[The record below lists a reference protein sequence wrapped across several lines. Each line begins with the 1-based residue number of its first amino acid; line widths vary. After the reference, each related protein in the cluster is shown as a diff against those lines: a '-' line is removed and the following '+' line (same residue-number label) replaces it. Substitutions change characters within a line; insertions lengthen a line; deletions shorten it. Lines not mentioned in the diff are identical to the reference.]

1 MIQVATDQ
9 LIDRFIGK
17 HRWATLTVLR
27 KSGSP
32 VSSIVAYA
40 VDDDALVVST
50 PGGTFKR
57 RAMEADA
64 RVNLCIMSNEE
75 PFDFVSLEATGEVL
89 TENIAEATK
98 KVFKNI
104 EAVGYALPD
113 PLDDW
118 LAQQS
123 RVILR
128 LTVHRRHAVLRRF
141 EG

>member
-1 MIQVATDQ
+1 MATDQ
-9 LIDRFIGK
+9 LIDRFIGE

-27 KSGSP
+27 KNGSP

-40 VDDDALVVST
+40 VNGDALVVST
-50 PGGTFKR
+50 PGSTFKR

-104 EAVGYALPD
+104 EAVGYTLPD

-118 LAQQS
+118 LVQQS

-141 EG
+141 GG

>member
-1 MIQVATDQ
+1 MATDQ

-27 KSGSP
+27 KNGSP

-40 VDDDALVVST
+40 VDGDALVVST
-50 PGGTFKR
+50 PGSTFKR

-104 EAVGYALPD
+104 EAIGYTLPD

-118 LAQQS
+118 LVQQS

-141 EG
+141 GG

>member
-9 LIDRFIGK
+9 LIDRFISK

-27 KSGSP
+27 KNGSP

-40 VDDDALVVST
+40 VDGDALVVST
-50 PGGTFKR
+50 PGSTFKR

-98 KVFKNI
+98 KVFKNF
-104 EAVGYALPD
+104 EAVGYTLPD

-118 LAQQS
+118 LVQQS

>member
-1 MIQVATDQ
+1 MATDQ

-27 KSGSP
+27 KNGSP

-40 VDDDALVVST
+40 VDGDALVVST
-50 PGGTFKR
+50 PGSTFKR

-104 EAVGYALPD
+104 EAVGYTLPD

-118 LAQQS
+118 LVQQS
-123 RVILR
+123 RVILK

-141 EG
+141 GG

>member
-1 MIQVATDQ
+1 MATDQ
-9 LIDRFIGK
+9 LIDRFIGE

-27 KSGSP
+27 KNGSP

-40 VDDDALVVST
+40 VDGDSLVVST
-50 PGGTFKR
+50 PGSTFKR

-104 EAVGYALPD
+104 EAVGYTLPD

-118 LAQQS
+118 LVQQS

-141 EG
+141 GG

>member
-1 MIQVATDQ
+1 MATDQ
-9 LIDRFIGK
+9 LIDRFIGE

-27 KSGSP
+27 KNGSP

-40 VDDDALVVST
+40 VDGDALVVST
-50 PGGTFKR
+50 PGSTFKR

-104 EAVGYALPD
+104 KAVGYTLPD

-118 LAQQS
+118 LVQQS

-141 EG
+141 GG

>member
-1 MIQVATDQ
+1 MATDQ
-9 LIDRFIGK
+9 LIDRFIGE

-27 KSGSP
+27 KNGSP

-40 VDDDALVVST
+40 VDGDALVVST

-89 TENIAEATK
+89 TENIVEATK

-104 EAVGYALPD
+104 EAVGYTLPD
-113 PLDDW
+113 PLDNW
-118 LAQQS
+118 LVQQS

-141 EG
+141 GG

>member
-1 MIQVATDQ
+1 MATDQ

-40 VDDDALVVST
+40 VDGEALVVST
-50 PGGTFKR
+50 PGSTFKR
-57 RAMEADA
+57 RAMEVDA

-75 PFDFVSLEATGEVL
+75 PFDFVSIEATGEVL

-104 EAVGYALPD
+104 EAVGYTLPD

-118 LAQQS
+118 LTQQS

-141 EG
+141 EE

>member
-1 MIQVATDQ
+1 MATDQ
-9 LIDRFIGK
+9 LIDRFIGE

-27 KSGSP
+27 KNGSP

-40 VDDDALVVST
+40 MDGDALVVST
-50 PGGTFKR
+50 PGSTFKR

-104 EAVGYALPD
+104 EVVGYTLPD

-118 LAQQS
+118 LVQQS

-141 EG
+141 GG

>member
-1 MIQVATDQ
+1 MATDQ

-40 VDDDALVVST
+40 VDGDGLVVST
-50 PGGTFKR
+50 PGSTFKR
-57 RAMEADA
+57 RAMEVDA

-75 PFDFVSLEATGEVL
+75 PFDFVSLEATGEVI

-104 EAVGYALPD
+104 EAVGYTLPD

-118 LAQQS
+118 LTQQS

-128 LTVHRRHAVLRRF
+128 LSVHRRHAVLRRF
-141 EG
+141 EE

>member
-1 MIQVATDQ
+1 MATDQ
-9 LIDRFIGK
+9 LIDRFIGE

-27 KSGSP
+27 KNGSP
-32 VSSIVAYA
+32 VSSVVAYA
-40 VDDDALVVST
+40 VDGDALVVST
-50 PGGTFKR
+50 PGSTFKR

-104 EAVGYALPD
+104 EAVGYTLPD

-118 LAQQS
+118 LVQQS

-141 EG
+141 GG

>member
-9 LIDRFIGK
+9 LIDWFIGK

-40 VDDDALVVST
+40 VDGDALVVST
-50 PGGTFKR
+50 PGSTFKR
-57 RAMEADA
+57 RAMEVDA

-75 PFDFVSLEATGEVL
+75 PFDFVSLEATGEVI

-104 EAVGYALPD
+104 EAVGYTLPD

-141 EG
+141 EE

>member
-1 MIQVATDQ
+1 MEDLTKNELVH
-9 LIDRFIGK
+9 RFIAK

-40 VDDDALVVST
+40 VDGDALVVST

-104 EAVGYALPD
+104 EAVGYTLPD

>member
-1 MIQVATDQ
+1 M
-9 LIDRFIGK
+9 
-17 HRWATLTVLR
+17 
-27 KSGSP
+27 
-32 VSSIVAYA
+32 AYA
-40 VDDDALVVST
+40 VDGDALVVST
-50 PGGTFKR
+50 PGSTFKR

-104 EAVGYALPD
+104 EAVGYTLPD

-118 LAQQS
+118 LVQQS

-141 EG
+141 GG

>member
-9 LIDRFIGK
+9 LIDRFIGE

-27 KSGSP
+27 KNGSP

-40 VDDDALVVST
+40 VDGDALVVST
-50 PGGTFKR
+50 PGSTFKR

-64 RVNLCIMSNEE
+64 RVNLCIMSNEQ

-89 TENIAEATK
+89 TEDIAEATK

-104 EAVGYALPD
+104 EAVGYTLPD

-118 LAQQS
+118 LVQQS

>member
-1 MIQVATDQ
+1 MATDQ

-40 VDDDALVVST
+40 VDGDALVVST
-50 PGGTFKR
+50 PGSTFKR
-57 RAMEADA
+57 RAMEVDA

-75 PFDFVSLEATGEVL
+75 PFDFVSLEATGEVI

-104 EAVGYALPD
+104 EAVGYTLPD

-118 LAQQS
+118 LTQQS

-141 EG
+141 EE

>member
-1 MIQVATDQ
+1 MATDQ

-40 VDDDALVVST
+40 VDGDALVVST
-50 PGGTFKR
+50 PGSTFKR
-57 RAMEADA
+57 RAMEVDP

-104 EAVGYALPD
+104 EAAGYTLPD

-118 LAQQS
+118 LTQQS

-128 LTVHRRHAVLRRF
+128 LTVHRRHAVLRLSLIHI
-141 EG
+141 

>member
-27 KSGSP
+27 KNGSP

-40 VDDDALVVST
+40 VDGDALVVST
-50 PGGTFKR
+50 PGSTFKR

-98 KVFKNI
+98 KIFKNI
-104 EAVGYALPD
+104 EAVGYTLPD

-118 LAQQS
+118 LVQQS

-141 EG
+141 GG

>member
-40 VDDDALVVST
+40 VDGDALVVST
-50 PGGTFKR
+50 PGSTFKR
-57 RAMEADA
+57 RAMEVDA

-89 TENIAEATK
+89 TENIADATK

-104 EAVGYALPD
+104 EAVGYTLPD

-118 LAQQS
+118 LNQQS

>member
-1 MIQVATDQ
+1 MATDQ
-9 LIDRFIGK
+9 FIDRFIGK

-40 VDDDALVVST
+40 VDGDALVVST
-50 PGGTFKR
+50 PGSTFKR
-57 RAMEADA
+57 RAMEVDA
-64 RVNLCIMSNEE
+64 RVSLCIMSNEE
-75 PFDFVSLEATGEVL
+75 PFDFVSIEATGEVL

-104 EAVGYALPD
+104 EAVGYTLPD

-118 LAQQS
+118 LTQQS

-141 EG
+141 EE

>member
-1 MIQVATDQ
+1 MATDQ
-9 LIDRFIGK
+9 LIDRFIGE

-27 KSGSP
+27 KNGSP

-40 VDDDALVVST
+40 MDGDALVVST
-50 PGGTFKR
+50 PGSTFKR
-57 RAMEADA
+57 RAMEVDA

-104 EAVGYALPD
+104 EVVGYTLPD

-118 LAQQS
+118 LVQQS

-141 EG
+141 GG

>member
-1 MIQVATDQ
+1 MATDQ

-40 VDDDALVVST
+40 VDGDALVVST
-50 PGGTFKR
+50 PGSTFKR
-57 RAMEADA
+57 RAMEVDA

-104 EAVGYALPD
+104 EAVGYTLPD

-118 LAQQS
+118 LTQQS

>member
-40 VDDDALVVST
+40 VDGDALVVST
-50 PGGTFKR
+50 PGSTFKR
-57 RAMEADA
+57 RAMEVDA

-104 EAVGYALPD
+104 EAVGYTLPD

-118 LAQQS
+118 LTQQS

-141 EG
+141 EE

>member
-1 MIQVATDQ
+1 MATDQ

-40 VDDDALVVST
+40 VDGDALVVST
-50 PGGTFKR
+50 PGSTFKR
-57 RAMEADA
+57 RAMEVDA

-104 EAVGYALPD
+104 EAVGYTLPD

-118 LAQQS
+118 LTQQS

-128 LTVHRRHAVLRRF
+128 LTVHRRHAVLRWF
-141 EG
+141 EE

>member
-1 MIQVATDQ
+1 MATNQ

-40 VDDDALVVST
+40 VDGDALVVST
-50 PGGTFKR
+50 PGSTFKR
-57 RAMEADA
+57 RAMEVDA

-75 PFDFVSLEATGEVL
+75 PFDFVSLEATGEVI

-104 EAVGYALPD
+104 EAVGYTLPD

-118 LAQQS
+118 LTQQS

-141 EG
+141 EE

>member
-1 MIQVATDQ
+1 MATDQ

-27 KSGSP
+27 KNGSP
-32 VSSIVAYA
+32 VSSIVAFA
-40 VDDDALVVST
+40 VDGDALVVST
-50 PGGTFKR
+50 PGSTFKR

-104 EAVGYALPD
+104 EAVGYTLPD

-118 LAQQS
+118 LVQQS

-141 EG
+141 GG

>member
-1 MIQVATDQ
+1 MATDQ
-9 LIDRFIGK
+9 LIDRFIGE

-27 KSGSP
+27 KNGSP

-40 VDDDALVVST
+40 VDGDALVVST
-50 PGGTFKR
+50 PGSTFKR

-89 TENIAEATK
+89 TENIAEATE

-104 EAVGYALPD
+104 EAVGYTLPD

-118 LAQQS
+118 LVQQS

-141 EG
+141 GG

>member
-1 MIQVATDQ
+1 MKLRIA
-9 LIDRFIGK
+9 I
-17 HRWATLTVLR
+17 LT
-27 KSGSP
+27 
-32 VSSIVAYA
+32 IVALTA
-40 VDDDALVVST
+40 FAANSILARAALT
-50 PGGTFKR
+50 

-89 TENIAEATK
+89 TDNIADATK

-104 EAVGYALPD
+104 EAVGYTLPD

>member
-1 MIQVATDQ
+1 MATDQ
-9 LIDRFIGK
+9 LIDRFIGE

-27 KSGSP
+27 KNGSP

-40 VDDDALVVST
+40 VDGDALVVST
-50 PGGTFKR
+50 PGSTFKR

-104 EAVGYALPD
+104 EVVGYTLPD

-118 LAQQS
+118 LVQQS

-141 EG
+141 GG

>member
-1 MIQVATDQ
+1 MATDQ

-40 VDDDALVVST
+40 VDGDALVVST
-50 PGGTFKR
+50 PGSTFKR
-57 RAMEADA
+57 RAMEADV

-104 EAVGYALPD
+104 EAVGYTLPD
-113 PLDDW
+113 SLDDW
-118 LAQQS
+118 LFQQS

-128 LTVHRRHAVLRRF
+128 LTVHQRHAVLRRF

>member
-1 MIQVATDQ
+1 MATDQ

-40 VDDDALVVST
+40 VDGDALVVST
-50 PGGTFKR
+50 PGSTFKR
-57 RAMEADA
+57 RAMEVDA

-75 PFDFVSLEATGEVL
+75 PFDFVSIEATGEVL

-104 EAVGYALPD
+104 EAVGYTLPD

-118 LAQQS
+118 LTQQS

-141 EG
+141 EE

>member
-1 MIQVATDQ
+1 MATDQ
-9 LIDRFIGK
+9 LIDRFIGE

-27 KSGSP
+27 KNGSP

-40 VDDDALVVST
+40 VDGDALVVST
-50 PGGTFKR
+50 PGSTFKR
-57 RAMEADA
+57 RAMEVDA

-75 PFDFVSLEATGEVL
+75 PFDFVSIEATGEVL

-104 EAVGYALPD
+104 EAVGYTLPD

-118 LAQQS
+118 LVQQS

-128 LTVHRRHAVLRRF
+128 LTVHRSHAVLRRF

>member
-1 MIQVATDQ
+1 MATDQ
-9 LIDRFIGK
+9 LIDRFIGE

-27 KSGSP
+27 KNGSP

-40 VDDDALVVST
+40 VDGDALVVST
-50 PGGTFKR
+50 PGSTFKR

-75 PFDFVSLEATGEVL
+75 PFDYVSLEATGEVL

-104 EAVGYALPD
+104 EAVGYTLPD

-118 LAQQS
+118 LVQQS

-141 EG
+141 GG

>member
-1 MIQVATDQ
+1 MATDQ

-40 VDDDALVVST
+40 VDGDALVVST
-50 PGGTFKR
+50 PGSTFKR
-57 RAMEADA
+57 RAMEVDA

-104 EAVGYALPD
+104 EAVGYTLPD
-113 PLDDW
+113 PLDEW
-118 LAQQS
+118 LTQQS

-128 LTVHRRHAVLRRF
+128 LTIHRRHAVLRRF
-141 EG
+141 EE

>member
-1 MIQVATDQ
+1 MATDQ

-40 VDDDALVVST
+40 VDGEALVVST
-50 PGGTFKR
+50 PGSTFKR

-104 EAVGYALPD
+104 EAVGYTLPD

-118 LAQQS
+118 LTQQS

-141 EG
+141 GG

>member
-1 MIQVATDQ
+1 MIEVATDQ

-40 VDDDALVVST
+40 VDGDALVVST
-50 PGGTFKR
+50 PGSTFKR
-57 RAMEADA
+57 RAMEVDA

-104 EAVGYALPD
+104 EAVGYTLPD

-118 LAQQS
+118 LTQQS

-141 EG
+141 EE

>member
-1 MIQVATDQ
+1 MATNQ

-40 VDDDALVVST
+40 VDGEALVVST
-50 PGGTFKR
+50 PGSTFKR
-57 RAMEADA
+57 RAMEVDA

-104 EAVGYALPD
+104 EAVGYTLPD

-118 LAQQS
+118 LTQQS

-141 EG
+141 EE

>member
-1 MIQVATDQ
+1 MATDQ

-40 VDDDALVVST
+40 VDGEALVVST
-50 PGGTFKR
+50 PGSTFKR
-57 RAMEADA
+57 RAMEVDA
-64 RVNLCIMSNEE
+64 RVSLCIMSNEE

-104 EAVGYALPD
+104 EAVGYTLPD

-118 LAQQS
+118 LTQQS

-141 EG
+141 EE

>member
-27 KSGSP
+27 KNGSP

-40 VDDDALVVST
+40 VDGDALVVST
-50 PGGTFKR
+50 PGSTFKR

-104 EAVGYALPD
+104 EAVGYTLPD

-118 LAQQS
+118 LVQQS

-141 EG
+141 GG